1 MCACVLSVLWHK
13 MAPEFQRKGTVCVYY
28 VCVSVCVCVRVCVS
42 VCVCVSMCVCVC
54 VCVQGYTGG
63 LGKWRVQRA
72 DKEYGVWYVCDANV
86 FLMCK

>member
-1 MCACVLSVLWHK
+1 M
-13 MAPEFQRKGTVCVYY
+13 
-28 VCVSVCVCVRVCVS
+28 CVCECE
-42 VCVCVSMCVCVC
+42 SMCVR

-86 FLMCK
+86 FLMCN